1 MTAKLRLVFSITIAF
16 LSFSGVAQT
25 KYWKSENLK
34 FQDRQI
40 TMQRLDVEKAKAFSL
55 NEAAFNEEL
64 SRVSKSKRSFNK
76 LYFPDEN
83 GNLIPFQIEETQL
96 FAPALAL
103 KFPNIKSY
111 RGIGLGKDPKRIF
124 FSVSPKGIQTMILD
138 PTKQG
143 TLFMEK
149 GDSGDYIIYND
160 KDHLTQKFDFICKTN
175 PDSRSLSSNPST
187 AKLVDDQ
194 SLRRFRVAIA
204 ASGEY
209 TQYHGGTVADA
220 LAAINATLTRVNGV
234 FERDLGVTL
243 ELIANTDEVIFTD
256 PETDPFSGG
265 LSSQTQNTLTNI
277 IGEANYDIGHLFNQA
292 DNTLDGN
299 SGFIGSVCQD
309 NMKGSAYTTL
319 FAPQGDQ
326 FDIDLVAHE
335 MGHQFGA
342 NHTFSHLSEGTLVQ
356 VEPGS
361 GTTIMGYAG
370 ITGPNDVATN
380 SDDYFH
386 YVSIVQIREYLQ
398 TISCGETIAL
408 TNNAPI
414 LNPVSNYTIPIGTP
428 FVLTGSASDPD
439 TTDVLTYD
447 WEQID
452 NGIVTQATFG
462 PNNPTGAMF
471 RSLPPSVSPERYFPR
486 LSRVV
491 SGNLTQS
498 NPVEGGAWETVSNV
512 QRDLNFSLTV
522 RDNVLAGG
530 QSASDE
536 VTVSVSREAGP
547 FMVTSQAEASSFV
560 AGEMVTLTWDVA
572 NTNESPIAAQNVDV
586 YLSTDGGVTFPNLIT
601 ENISN
606 DGSHAMVIPGGFSTT
621 TGRFMIKASNNI
633 FFSVNQADFSITE
646 SEVVLNFDNLNYEVC
661 KPDDLLVSFDYEA
674 YLGFAEESTLTTGGL
689 PTGVNAVFSQD
700 TVSVSTNSID
710 VIFSGT
716 ENLAIGNY
724 PIDIIATSA
733 SLVKSITLQLSVFDT
748 NFTEVVLTAPVD
760 GSLDVSKDVLLEWE
774 PDLVSTSYEVE
785 IATDVG
791 FSNIVESTTVD
802 TNLYQPTSLTNETQF
817 FWRVRPLNSCGQGVF
832 GTPFSFT
839 TIQFNC
845 ITKTS
850 NNIPINISPV
860 GTPTITSRILFYQD
874 LNLADIN
881 VNLDIEHTYLSDL
894 VISLTSPTG
903 TTVVLA
909 SSACGNNS
917 DINAIFDDEAASAF
931 TCSGSPAISGTV
943 RPIGTLSSFYG
954 ESILGEWTLEIQ
966 DNAASD
972 GGRLNNFSLEVC
984 VEGDF
989 RPDEDQDG
997 VFDDGEDLCL
1007 NTPLG
1012 QEVDASGCAIYR
1024 FTQENFNV
1032 SLESETC
1039 RDNNDGALRIVP
1051 KVFLDYEITINGN
1064 GVNITDNFTNSFN
1077 LTDLASGTYDIC
1089 ITGTDGTINYEP
1101 FCLEVVIT
1109 EPGPLNVTSKVLYQ
1123 ASQVVLDMEGA
1134 EGYYVELNGK
1144 SEYTTDK
1151 RITLDLAKG
1160 LNFIKVYT
1168 DVTCQGIYEEEI
1180 IVSGGSLVFPNPFQD
1195 LIEVYF
1201 DIPTQRASFKLFS
1214 SDGRLLRM
1222 DTLEDNI
1229 SSKQYDFGILPVGMY
1244 YLQVTNR
1251 ETRKTTKIIKRR

>member
-16 LSFSGVAQT
+16 LSFSGLAQT
-25 KYWKSENLK
+25 KYWGKVDLK
-34 FQDRQI
+34 NQDRQV
-40 TMQRLDVEKAKAFSL
+40 TLKRLDIHKAKAFTL
-55 NEAAFNEEL
+55 DEAALKSEL
-64 SRVSKSKRSFNK
+64 LGVSRAKSMTKT
-76 LYFPDEN
+76 LYFPDDE
-83 GNLIPFQIEETQL
+83 GNLIPFQVAESQL
-96 FAPALAL
+96 FAPGLAQ
-103 KFPNIKSY
+103 KYPTIKSY
-111 RGIGLGKDPKRIF
+111 RGKSVEADGKKIF
-124 FSVSPKGIQTMILD
+124 FSLSSKGLQTMIMD
-138 PTKQG
+138 PKKEG
-143 TLFMEK
+143 TVYMEK
-149 GDSGDYIIYND
+149 GASGDYIIYNA
-160 KDHLTQKFDFICKTN
+160 KDHLTQKLDFVCKTS
-175 PDSRSLSSNPST
+175 PDSFTSMLGSST

-194 SLRRFRVAIA
+194 SLRKFRVAIA

-209 TQYHGGTVADA
+209 TQFHGGTIADA

-243 ELIANTDEVIFTD
+243 ELIANTDQVIYTNPD
-256 PETDPFSGG
+256 TDPFSGG
-265 LSSQTQNTLTNI
+265 LSSQTQNTLTSV
-277 IGEANYDIGHLFNQA
+277 IGEANYDIGHLFNQQ
-292 DNTLDGN
+292 DGTLDGN

-309 NMKGSAYTTL
+309 NRKGSAYTTL
-319 FAPQGDQ
+319 FLPQGDQ

-370 ITGPNDVATN
+370 ITGNNDVATN

-386 YVSIVQIREYLQ
+386 YVSIVQVREYLQ
-398 TISCGETIAL
+398 TISCGETIPLA
-408 TNNAPI
+408 NNAPI
-414 LNPVSNYTIPIGTP
+414 LNPVSNYTIPIGTA

-471 RSLPPSVSPERYFPR
+471 RSLPPSISPERYFPR

-491 SGNLTQS
+491 SGDLTQTT
-498 NPVEGGAWETVSNV
+498 PVEGGAWETVSNV

-522 RDNVLAGG
+522 RDNVLNGG

-536 VTVSVSREAGP
+536 VTVSVFREAGP
-547 FMVTSQAEASSFV
+547 FVVTSQESSVSFV
-560 AGEMVTLTWDVA
+560 AGETETITWDVA
-572 NTNESPIAAQNVDV
+572 NTNVLPIGAQNVDIF
-586 YLSTDGGVTFPNLIT
+586 LSTDGGFSFPNLIAQNVT
-601 ENISN
+601 N
-606 DGSHAMVIPGGFSTT
+606 DGSHAIVIPGGYSTT
-621 TGRFMIKASNNI
+621 SGRFMVKAANNI

-661 KPDDLLVSFDYEA
+661 KPDDLIVSFNYET
-674 YLGFAEESTLTTGGL
+674 YLGFTEESTLSVGSL
-689 PTGVNAVFSQD
+689 PPGVTATFSQD
-700 TVSVSTNSID
+700 TVSVSNTPID
-710 VIFSGT
+710 LTFSGT
-716 ENLAIGNY
+716 SNLAIGSY
-724 PIDIIATSA
+724 SVDIVATA
-733 SLVKSITLQLSVFDT
+733 ASITKSTTVQLNVYDT
-748 NFTEVVLTAPVD
+748 NFSEIVLTAPSD

-774 PDLVSTSYEVE
+774 PDLVSTSYDVE

-791 FSNIVESTTVD
+791 FATIIESKTVA
-802 TNLYQPTSLTNETQF
+802 TNSYQPSLLLNETQY
-817 FWRVRPLNSCGQGVF
+817 FWRVKPKNTCGEGVF
-832 GTPFSFT
+832 GTTFSFT

-845 ITKTS
+845 ITKAS
-850 NNIPINISPV
+850 NNVPITISPV

-894 VISLTSPTG
+894 VISLTSPSG
-903 TTVVLA
+903 TTVVLV

-917 DINAIFDDEAASAF
+917 DINAIFDDEAANAF
-931 TCSGSPAISGTV
+931 ICLGSPAISGTV

-954 ESILGEWTLEIQ
+954 ESILGEWVLEIQ

-989 RPDEDQDG
+989 RPDADQDG

-1007 NTPLG
+1007 DTPLG

-1039 RDNNDGALRIVP
+1039 RPNNDGAIRIVP

-1064 GVNITDNFTNSFN
+1064 GVNIIDNFTNSFN
-1077 LTDLASGTYDIC
+1077 LTDLGAGTYDIC
-1089 ITGTDGTINYEP
+1089 ITGTDGTISYEP

-1109 EPGPLNVTSKVLYQ
+1109 EPAPLNVTSKVSLQ
-1123 ASQVVLDMEGA
+1123 ASQIVLDLQGA
-1134 EGYYVELNGK
+1134 KGYYVELNG
-1144 SEYTTDK
+1144 YTSYTADDQF
-1151 RITLDLAKG
+1151 TVDLSKG
-1160 LNFIKVYT
+1160 INFLKVYT
-1168 DVTCQGIYEEEI
+1168 DIPCQGIYEEEI
-1180 IVSGGSLVFPNPFQD
+1180 VLSEGPLVFPNPFHD
-1195 LIEVYF
+1195 FIEIYF
-1201 DIPTQRASFKLFS
+1201 DVPTQRATIMLFS
-1214 SDGRLLRM
+1214 SDGRLLRT
-1222 DTLEDNI
+1222 DKIQDGI
-1229 SSKQYDFGILPVGMY
+1229 SSKEYDLSILPVGMY
-1244 YLQVTNR
+1244 YLQYDSRGTK
-1251 ETRKTTKIIKRR
+1251 KTTKILKR